1 MIKNE
6 ALTGLKAGVSREI
19 TPEHNPPSHAA
30 LRRGSCRFH
39 PRAKSSGFSATANK
53 YVIPVLISIANN
65 STDSIQI
72 DLRQNSKS
80 LLGQLRTIP
89 ANTEFPVYIDVS
101 NQKTILHIFFCPT
114 TIDCTNMQKKLN
126 VTFPADKTIYIKFD
140 GKKIEA
146 QQGTSGLTKLGFSMA
161 HNISNDDFTS
171 IESNVNKQRITVLS
185 TKPTLAHS
193 TSSPARPKKPAPTM
207 QSTKQKE
214 KPQKPD
220 ASTKPY
226 HDLAWAQFPQANGI
240 RHSGSS
246 LMHSYYNKNS
256 DPRVT
261 QMAQAVLQVPE
272 NAGEKAIGTAYEN
285 AISTF
290 STPEFTNSPALHKEI
305 MKIIDTA
312 YAILTQ

>member
-1 MIKNE
+1 MLLSLQTK
-6 ALTGLKAGVSREI
+6 
-19 TPEHNPPSHAA
+19 PS
-30 LRRGSCRFH
+30 
-39 PRAKSSGFSATANK
+39 T
-53 YVIPVLISIANN
+53 
-65 STDSIQI
+65 
-72 DLRQNSKS
+72 
-80 LLGQLRTIP
+80 
-89 ANTEFPVYIDVS
+89 S
-101 NQKTILHIFFCPT
+101 NL
-114 TIDCTNMQKKLN
+114 MVKKLKRN
-126 VTFPADKTIYIKFD
+126 RVHQDSLNSALVWHTI
-140 GKKIEA
+140 
-146 QQGTSGLTKLGFSMA
+146 
-161 HNISNDDFTS
+161 
-171 IESNVNKQRITVLS
+171 
-185 TKPTLAHS
+185 
-193 TSSPARPKKPAPTM
+193 SSPARPKKPAPTM